1 MTEQIYRFRICPTC
15 RLPNGWHSPECHDYN
30 KPAIQIGLEREIST
44 LRLAL
49 LQERE
54 RCAIACE
61 EIGKEIVCPEECT
74 AVIRDLPDPCDLI
87 AARQMVWDAAR
98 YRWLRDVGDST
109 WTPLQMRFVRGGLPA
124 NRVDAAIDAA
134 MKEGKTITPAVA
146 PRS

>member
-30 KPAIQIGLEREIST
+30 KPATQIGLEREIST

-54 RCAIACE
+54 RCAVACE
-61 EIGKEIVCPEECT
+61 EIGKEIVCPEECA

-87 AARQMVWDAAR
+87 AARQMVRDAERHQFAMR
-98 YRWLRDVGDST
+98 HVHHYEMGGVYIVDV
-109 WTPLQMRFVRGGLPA
+109 RR
-124 NRVDAAIDAA
+124 AAPPSDCSQDYERSIDAA
-134 MKEGKTITPAVA
+134 MKEGKT
-146 PRS
+146 